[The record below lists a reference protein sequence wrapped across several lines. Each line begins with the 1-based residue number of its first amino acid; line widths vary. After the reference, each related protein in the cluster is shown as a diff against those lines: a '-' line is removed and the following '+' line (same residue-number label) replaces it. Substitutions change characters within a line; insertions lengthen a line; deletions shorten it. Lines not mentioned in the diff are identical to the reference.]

1 MRLRRTGFSNS
12 EVLIMKLPARPV
24 FPWIGGK
31 TALLP
36 RIRPMVAAAPHTRHV
51 EAFAG
56 GLALFLDRRPE
67 RALLGDLDPAL
78 IATYSAIR
86 NTPDDVLEVLRCY
99 PVTKDEF
106 YRLRAL
112 DPLGL
117 SAAAAAARFV
127 FLQSCG
133 FNGLK
138 RENAQG
144 RSNVAWGER
153 RWRLN
158 ERRFRLASEALQSA
172 ELVCGDFAVTL
183 EGVGENDLVFLDP
196 PYATGFADYVA
207 TGFDFANQERLAKLA
222 HQLSTRGAKILA
234 TNHDTPEIRTLWAGF
249 QIHELPIRRNV
260 ASSGGART
268 VVTELAM
275 TNFDIATN
283 TPKTRSFSAP
293 TPNVAANNQQQ
304 PKRGRG
310 AGRLTTEA
318 ATERTQ
324 YAAELIRSG
333 VGRGKALTAF
343 AERYGCSARTTDSY
357 LRAAREGFA
366 AEAVAASGPNV
377 AEARA
382 AERAAFIAVVE
393 ADIVEAKASGSWTA
407 VTALRK
413 LLADVRGLRL
423 VPTPEAPAPPAAGVV
438 NNTLNVVLNRSAED
452 EAHEL
457 RLLKRVIALREGVAQ
472 PDPDLDALE
481 AEGESLD
488 SDRSAG

>member
-1 MRLRRTGFSNS
+1 
-12 EVLIMKLPARPV
+12 MKLPAKPA

-31 TALLP
+31 ARLLP

-67 RALLGDLDPAL
+67 RALLGDVDRAL
-78 IATYSAIR
+78 IETYTALR
-86 NTPDDVLEVLRCY
+86 DTPHSVIEALRGY
-99 PVTKDEF
+99 PVTKEEF

-112 DPLGL
+112 DPLDL
-117 SAAAAAARFV
+117 SAAEAAARFV
-127 FLQSCG
+127 FLQNCG

-144 RSNVAWGER
+144 QSNVAWGER

-158 ERRFRLASEALQSA
+158 ERSLRLVSEALQSA
-172 ELVCGDFAVTL
+172 ELVHGDFAVTL
-183 EGVGENDLVFLDP
+183 QTAGEGDLILLDP
-196 PYATGFADYVA
+196 PYVTGFVNYVA

-222 HQLSTRGAKILA
+222 HELSERGARIIA
-234 TNHDTPEIRTLWAGF
+234 TNHDTPEIRELWSGF
-249 QIHELPIRRNV
+249 RIHELPIRRGLAGN
-260 ASSGGART
+260 GGART

-275 TNFDIATN
+275 TNFDVATH
-283 TPKTRSFSAP
+283 TPKNRSFSAGAP
-293 TPNVAANNQQQ
+293 DIAANNHQR

-333 VGRGKALTAF
+333 VGRGKALQSF

-393 ADIVEAKASGSWTA
+393 ADIVEAKLSGSWTA

-423 VPTPEAPAPPAAGVV
+423 VSSPESPAQPAAGPSVV
-438 NNTLNVVLNRSAED
+438 INNNVLSTSELSPEIRAHRRQLLLRVLT
-452 EAHEL
+452 
-457 RLLKRVIALREGVAQ
+457 
-472 PDPDLDALE
+472 
-481 AEGESLD
+481 AEGSPAGASEPDSEPEPDQQAITVLGTSPE